1 MYICEVCLRQSA
13 KRLQTA
19 GRLQKICKQAIIHNI
34 MTIKDLQPALVW
46 NNFYGL
52 TRCPRPSKHEEAV
65 REYILKWA
73 KERNMDAVADET
85 GNIIIRVPATP
96 GYENR
101 RGVIIQGHMDM
112 VPQKTSDTVHDFL
125 KDPIE
130 TWIDGEWVKA
140 KGTTLGADNGIGV
153 AMGMAVAEDKN
164 LPHGPIEVLITYDEE
179 TGMSGA
185 EALKPGVLKGDILL
199 NLDSEDE
206 MELCIGCAGGIDA
219 IAEFRYKK
227 ENTPEGYVGY
237 KLDVKGLSGGHS
249 GMDISLYRANANKVL
264 AAALIPVISKFG
276 AKVVD
281 ICGGSLRNAIPFEGE
296 AEIVVPKSKATVVVR
311 TVRKIFE
318 ELTLRYK
325 ESDPAMSATITR
337 SVMPAPKYI
346 QTDVVLNALKAI
358 MACPSNV
365 IRMSQSMPGLTETSI
380 NLAVVRCKNGKIV
393 VSSLLRSAIDE
404 SKRELADRVRYIF
417 EAFGASI
424 KFVGG
429 YCGWIPKPDTPMIA
443 MLNDIHTRMFG
454 KPMNVLATHGGLECA
469 ILGGKYPNWEMV
481 SIGPTIMYP
490 HSPDEK
496 VNIASVANVW
506 EFLKAILKEVPEK

>member
-1 MYICEVCLRQSA
+1 
-13 KRLQTA
+13 
-19 GRLQKICKQAIIHNI
+19 
-34 MTIKDLQPALVW
+34 MTIKDLQPSLVW

-85 GNIIIRVPATP
+85 GNIIIRVPAPP

-206 MELCIGCAGGIDA
+206 MELCIGCAGGLDA

-311 TVRKIFE
+311 TIRKIFE

-404 SKRELADRVRYIF
+404 AKRELADRVRYIF

-443 MLNDIHTRMFG
+443 MLNDIHTRRFG

-506 EFLKAILKEVPEK
+506 EFLKAILKEIPEK

>member
-1 MYICEVCLRQSA
+1 
-13 KRLQTA
+13 
-19 GRLQKICKQAIIHNI
+19 

-85 GNIIIRVPATP
+85 GNIIIRVPASP

-140 KGTTLGADNGIGV
+140 KGTTLGADNGVGV

-206 MELCIGCAGGIDA
+206 MELCIGCAGGLDA

-281 ICGGSLRNAIPFEGE
+281 ICGGSLRNAIPFEGD

-311 TVRKIFE
+311 TIRKIFE

>member
-1 MYICEVCLRQSA
+1 
-13 KRLQTA
+13 
-19 GRLQKICKQAIIHNI
+19 
-34 MTIKDLQPALVW
+34 
-46 NNFYGL
+46 
-52 TRCPRPSKHEEAV
+52 
-65 REYILKWA
+65 
-73 KERNMDAVADET
+73 MDAAADET

-206 MELCIGCAGGIDA
+206 MELCIGCAGGLDA

>member
-1 MYICEVCLRQSA
+1 
-13 KRLQTA
+13 
-19 GRLQKICKQAIIHNI
+19 
-34 MTIKDLQPALVW
+34 
-46 NNFYGL
+46 
-52 TRCPRPSKHEEAV
+52 
-65 REYILKWA
+65 
-73 KERNMDAVADET
+73 MDAVADET

-206 MELCIGCAGGIDA
+206 MELCIGCAGGLDA

-276 AKVVD
+276 AKGVD
-281 ICGGSLRNAIPFEGE
+281 ICGGSLRNAIPFEGD

-311 TVRKIFE
+311 TIRKIFE

-404 SKRELADRVRYIF
+404 AKRELADRVRYIF

-506 EFLKAILKEVPEK
+506 EFLKAILKEIPEK

>member
-1 MYICEVCLRQSA
+1 
-13 KRLQTA
+13 
-19 GRLQKICKQAIIHNI
+19 

-206 MELCIGCAGGIDA
+206 MELCIGCAGGLDA

-337 SVMPAPKYI
+337 SVMPTPKYI

>member
-1 MYICEVCLRQSA
+1 MNA
-13 KRLQTA
+13 A
-19 GRLQKICKQAIIHNI
+19 
-34 MTIKDLQPALVW
+34 
-46 NNFYGL
+46 
-52 TRCPRPSKHEEAV
+52 
-65 REYILKWA
+65 
-73 KERNMDAVADET
+73 ADET

-153 AMGMAVAEDKN
+153 AMGMAVAEDKD

-206 MELCIGCAGGIDA
+206 MELCIGCAGGLDA

>member
-1 MYICEVCLRQSA
+1 
-13 KRLQTA
+13 
-19 GRLQKICKQAIIHNI
+19 
-34 MTIKDLQPALVW
+34 MTIKDLQPSLVW

-206 MELCIGCAGGIDA
+206 MELCIGCAGGLDA

-276 AKVVD
+276 ANVVD

-311 TVRKIFE
+311 TIRKIFE

-404 SKRELADRVRYIF
+404 AKRELADRVRYIF

>member
-1 MYICEVCLRQSA
+1 
-13 KRLQTA
+13 
-19 GRLQKICKQAIIHNI
+19 
-34 MTIKDLQPALVW
+34 MTIKDLQPSLVW

-65 REYILKWA
+65 RKYILKWA

-206 MELCIGCAGGIDA
+206 MELCIGCAGGLDA

-404 SKRELADRVRYIF
+404 AKRELADRVRYIF

-506 EFLKAILKEVPEK
+506 EFLKAILKEIPEK

>member
-1 MYICEVCLRQSA
+1 
-13 KRLQTA
+13 
-19 GRLQKICKQAIIHNI
+19 
-34 MTIKDLQPALVW
+34 MTIKDLQPSLVW

-206 MELCIGCAGGIDA
+206 MELCIGCAGGLDA

-311 TVRKIFE
+311 TIRKIFE

-393 VSSLLRSAIDE
+393 VSSLLRSALDE
-404 SKRELADRVRYIF
+404 AKRELADRVRYIF

-506 EFLKAILKEVPEK
+506 EFLKAILKEIPEK

>member
-1 MYICEVCLRQSA
+1 
-13 KRLQTA
+13 
-19 GRLQKICKQAIIHNI
+19 
-34 MTIKDLQPALVW
+34 MTIKDLQPSLVW

-185 EALKPGVLKGDILL
+185 EALKPGILKGDILL

-206 MELCIGCAGGIDA
+206 MELCIGCAGGLDA

-404 SKRELADRVRYIF
+404 AKRELADRVRYIF

-506 EFLKAILKEVPEK
+506 EFLKAILKEIPEK

>member
-1 MYICEVCLRQSA
+1 
-13 KRLQTA
+13 
-19 GRLQKICKQAIIHNI
+19 

-140 KGTTLGADNGIGV
+140 KGTTLGADNGVGV

-206 MELCIGCAGGIDA
+206 MELCIGCAGGLDA

-506 EFLKAILKEVPEK
+506 EFLKAILKKVPEK

>member
-1 MYICEVCLRQSA
+1 
-13 KRLQTA
+13 
-19 GRLQKICKQAIIHNI
+19 
-34 MTIKDLQPALVW
+34 MTIKDLQPSLVW

-206 MELCIGCAGGIDA
+206 MELCIGCAGGLDA

-227 ENTPEGYVGY
+227 ENTPEGYIGY

-311 TVRKIFE
+311 TIRKIFE

-404 SKRELADRVRYIF
+404 AKRELADRVRYVF

>member
-1 MYICEVCLRQSA
+1 
-13 KRLQTA
+13 
-19 GRLQKICKQAIIHNI
+19 
-34 MTIKDLQPALVW
+34 MTIKDLQPSLVW

-206 MELCIGCAGGIDA
+206 MELCIGCAGGLDA

-311 TVRKIFE
+311 TVSKIFE

-404 SKRELADRVRYIF
+404 AKRELADRVRYIF

>member
-1 MYICEVCLRQSA
+1 
-13 KRLQTA
+13 
-19 GRLQKICKQAIIHNI
+19 
-34 MTIKDLQPALVW
+34 MTIKDLQPSLVW

-206 MELCIGCAGGIDA
+206 MELCIGCAGGLDA

-404 SKRELADRVRYIF
+404 AKRELADRVRYIF

-443 MLNDIHTRMFG
+443 MLNEIHTRMFG

-506 EFLKAILKEVPEK
+506 EFLKAILKEIPEK

>member
-1 MYICEVCLRQSA
+1 
-13 KRLQTA
+13 
-19 GRLQKICKQAIIHNI
+19 

-73 KERNMDAVADET
+73 KERNMDTAADET

-404 SKRELADRVRYIF
+404 AKRELADRVRYIF